1 MTAHAFDE
9 AIALAVQPG
18 GTFAGRTSADY
29 ANFIGPYGGITA
41 AQLMQAVLQHPERI
55 GEPVAFTI
63 NFAAAVADG
72 EFTIDATPARTN
84 RSTQHWIVRMLQQGE
99 VVTTATLMTATRR
112 ETWGV
117 VEAAMPQVPAPAD
130 VARQPLPQRRV
141 AWLERYERRFIE
153 GDIPREWKGQDS
165 GHSLTRL
172 WLRDAPERPVDF
184 ASLTA
189 MADNFFPRLWLRRAT
204 QVALGTVTMTV
215 YFHADASVLQATGTG
230 FLLAQAQGQGFRH
243 GYLDQEGLLWNEA
256 GELLASTT
264 QLMYFKE

>member
-1 MTAHAFDE
+1 MSAHAFDE
-9 AIALAVQPG
+9 AIALAQQPDG
-18 GTFAGRTSADY
+18 SFLGRTSAAY

-41 AQLMQAVLQHPERI
+41 AQMIQAVLQHPARQ
-55 GEPVAFTI
+55 GEPVAFTV
-63 NFAAAVADG
+63 NFAAAVAEG
-72 EFTIDATPARTN
+72 EFTIEAVPARTN
-84 RSTQHWIVRMLQQGE
+84 RSTQHWMVRMLQQGE
-99 VVTTATLMTATRR
+99 VVTTATLMTASRR
-112 ETWGV
+112 ETWGL
-117 VEAAMPQVPAPAD
+117 VEAAMPQVPEPSD
-130 VARQPLPQRRV
+130 VPRQPLPHRPV

-153 GDIPREWKGQDS
+153 GDLPREWKGQDS
-165 GHSLTRL
+165 GHSRTRL

-184 ASLTA
+184 VSLTA

-215 YFHADASVLQATGTG
+215 YFHADTAVLQSTGSG

-243 GYLDQEGLLWNEA
+243 GYLDQEGLLWNQS